1 MSLEQIEIQNA
12 SDWSEVRLSDFKLR
26 VGNRVDRVLSHNST
40 TSYSDKG
47 SDCTQKFDLSISVT
61 LHQYVEFMKIYDLF
75 HIDIGIIET
84 SLLPANNRE

>member
-40 TSYSDKG
+40 TSHSEKG

-75 HIDIGIIET
+75 HIDIGII
-84 SLLPANNRE
+84 